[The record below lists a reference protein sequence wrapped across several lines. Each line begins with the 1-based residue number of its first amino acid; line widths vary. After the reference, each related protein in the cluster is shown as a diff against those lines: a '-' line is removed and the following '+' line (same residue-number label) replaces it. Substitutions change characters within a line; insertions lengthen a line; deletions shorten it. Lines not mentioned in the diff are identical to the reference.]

1 MNYIIFDLEFNQYF
15 SFSKDD
21 RNIKDPKCPFEIIQI
36 GAINL
41 DENLNATSTFDVLVK
56 PEIYKDL
63 HPFVK
68 EITGIQIEELE
79 TAKNFKEV
87 YEEFAKFVASNRTVL
102 VVWGI
107 TDLKELFRN
116 IEFHGLDSS
125 LMPKEYINIQQY
137 VSKYLNCPKGTNIG
151 LSNAVQLLDIK
162 VENKFHNAFYDALYT
177 GEVFKKVFN
186 EDLKISIY
194 EPNVNK
200 QLTRQNSEK
209 SKIDTYN
216 LIKQFEK
223 MYNREMSEEEK
234 SIIKLAYIM
243 GKTNQFEIKSPKRE
257 HP

>member
-1 MNYIIFDLEFNQYF
+1 MNYILFDLEFNQHF
-15 SFSKDD
+15 SFSKDNT
-21 RNIKDPKCPFEIIQI
+21 NIINPKCPFEIIQM

-41 DENLNATSTFDVLVK
+41 DENLNTISTLDILVK
-56 PEIYKDL
+56 PEIYKAL

-79 TAKNFKEV
+79 SAKAFKEV
-87 YEEFAKFVASNRTVL
+87 YREFARFVASNRTVL

-137 VSKYLNCPKGTNIG
+137 ISKYLSCPKGTNIG
-151 LSNAVQLLDIK
+151 LGNAVQLLDITVK
-162 VENKFHNAFYDALYT
+162 NKFHNAFNDAFYT
-177 GEVFKKVFN
+177 AEIFKKVFN
-186 EDLKISIY
+186 ENLKIAIY
-194 EPNVNK
+194 EPNINK
-200 QLTRQNSEK
+200 RLTRQKNK
-209 SKIDTYN
+209 KPKIDTYN

-234 SIIKLAYIM
+234 SIIRLAYIM
-243 GKTNQFEIKSPKRE
+243 GKTNQFQYL
-257 HP
+257 